1 MRDVAMAE
9 RQVLGSTDKKKN
21 KRKSK
26 RLLRFLFSLTILA
39 ILLASIY
46 FICKMIFTNNRK
58 NAMPPIEYT
67 GTSIPIFM
75 YHEIGTSSNIL
86 YVSAENFRAQ
96 MKYLSDNGYHTAT
109 MSAAQEMLANKKIP
123 AKTVVLTFDDGYA
136 SFYKQAWPIMKE
148 FDFTGTVYVVTEFL
162 DRSNYLTWEETK
174 TLTNAGIEIG
184 SHTKHH
190 LDLKAISI
198 DDQKLEISN
207 SKKLLEEKLNI
218 SVKSFCYP
226 SGAHSEITPQLVKE
240 AGYTSAVIVS
250 YGLATPEDNQFLIP
264 RVRVHGWTNLNQFA
278 GSFK

>member
-1 MRDVAMAE
+1 M
-9 RQVLGSTDKKKN
+9 K
-21 KRKSK
+21 
-26 RLLRFLFSLTILA
+26 
-39 ILLASIY
+39 
-46 FICKMIFTNNRK
+46 FTNNRQ

-75 YHEIGTSSNIL
+75 YHEIGTGSNSL

-96 MKYLSDNGYHTAT
+96 MEYLSDNGYHTAT
-109 MSAAQEMLANKKIP
+109 MSAAQEMLASKKIP

-148 FDFTGTVYVVTEFL
+148 FDFTGTVYLVTELL
-162 DRSNYLTWEETK
+162 DRANYLTWEETK

-184 SHTKHH
+184 SHTQHH
-190 LDLKAISI
+190 LDLKAISN

-207 SKKLLEEKLNI
+207 SKKMLEEKLNI

-226 SGAHSEITPQLVKE
+226 SGSYSEITPQLVKE
-240 AGYTSAVIVS
+240 AGYTSAVIVT

-264 RVRVHGWTNLNQFA
+264 RVRVHGWTNLDQFA